1 MKCTIAGQLAGL
13 AALLSNLPFVK
24 QLTGL
29 SQRGTLTCT
38 AAAPGGFDADLDT
51 GSNADAEEGALHD
64 APPPAAAAAMQPS
77 QPAAASLSLI

>member
-29 SQRGTLTCT
+29 SLRGTLTCT
-38 AAAPGGFDADLDT
+38 AAAPGGLT
-51 GSNADAEEGALHD
+51 
-64 APPPAAAAAMQPS
+64 Q
-77 QPAAASLSLI
+77 I